1 MNTKTSNTPVIFFD
15 GICNL
20 CNASVIFI
28 IRHDKRGH
36 FKFASLQS
44 DFANDFLKKQGLMA
58 DDKNLPDSLVL
69 VQENRIYFKSE
80 AALEIAK
87 QLSGI
92 WKGLIIFR
100 IIPRPLR
107 DRLYDVVARNRYKWF
122 GKRQSCM
129 VPVPEISERFLW

>member
-1 MNTKTSNTPVIFFD
+1 MNSKASNNPVIFFD

-28 IRHDKRGH
+28 IRHDKWGC

-44 DFANDFLKKQGLMA
+44 DFAKNFLKKHALFA
-58 DDKNLPDSLVL
+58 DAKNLPDSLVL
-69 VQENRIYFKSE
+69 VKENRMYFKSE
-80 AALEIAK
+80 AALQIAK
-87 QLSGI
+87 QLTGI
-92 WKGLIIFR
+92 WKVFSVFG

-107 DRLYDVVARNRYKWF
+107 DRLYDVVARKRYKWF

-129 VPVPEISERFLW
+129 VPTPEISERFF

>member
-1 MNTKTSNTPVIFFD
+1 MNTKASNNPVIFFD

-28 IRHDKRGH
+28 IRHDKRGR

-44 DFANDFLKKQGLMA
+44 EFAKDFLKKHALLA
-58 DDKNLPDSLVL
+58 DARSLPDSLIL
-69 VQENRIYFKSE
+69 VQENKIYFKSE
-80 AALEIAK
+80 AAVEIAK

-92 WKGLIIFR
+92 WKFFVVFG

-129 VPVPEISERFLW
+129 VPASEISERFF

>member
-1 MNTKTSNTPVIFFD
+1 MNTKASNTPVIFFD

-28 IRHDKRGH
+28 IRHDKRGR

-44 DFANDFLKKQGLMA
+44 EFAKDFLKKHAMFA
-58 DDKNLPDSLVL
+58 DARSLPDSLIL
-69 VQENRIYFKSE
+69 VQENKIYFKSE
-80 AALEIAK
+80 AALEISR

-92 WKGLIIFR
+92 WKVLIIFG
-100 IIPRPLR
+100 IIPRTLR
-107 DRLYDVVARNRYKWF
+107 DWLYDVVARNRYKWF

-129 VPVPEISERFLW
+129 VPSPEISERFF